1 MLKLIA
7 LLLSG
12 AKLGKLLTSGG
23 TMLLSLVVYAWIY
36 GWRYAAGFIGLLFI
50 HEMGH
55 YIAAK
60 QKGLPVGLPTF
71 IPFVGAWIELKQLPH
86 DAQTEAYVGMGGP
99 LLGTVGAT
107 LCYLLARN
115 APDAQW
121 LLAVSYSGFFLNLF
135 NLIPL
140 PPFDGG
146 RITAALSPAIWLA
159 GLPLLGLVFVWNP
172 NPLILVFGLLAA
184 PQAWSAWKARHSED
198 GRAYY
203 AVPVAQ
209 RWEWGFYYLAL
220 AGFLAVM
227 THDVHEMLGNR

>member
-121 LLAVSYSGFFLNLF
+121 SLAVSYSGFFLNLF

-159 GLPLLGLVFVWNP
+159 GLPLQGW
-172 NPLILVFGLLAA
+172 
-184 PQAWSAWKARHSED
+184 
-198 GRAYY
+198 
-203 AVPVAQ
+203 
-209 RWEWGFYYLAL
+209 YLC
-220 AGFLAVM
+220 GTP
-227 THDVHEMLGNR
+227 TH